1 MATGQGILDKLKQ
14 VREAAEQEPKAGVL
28 PLVAFYGRGEE
39 EDELRARMY
48 DTVAR
53 VMKMRDHEHVA
64 GHRAHYLYLDI
75 DDALAILNANSSP
88 IEFLVSQGE
97 LESGGD
103 EDGMGGVR
111 FHTALRLRDLISG
124 AQVKGLKAAAFS
136 ESVSGGPGAADIR
149 GYQLDCMKLL
159 NRVRKDMPEAWI
171 YPMMESIVFMDEW
184 FDLFPE
190 DHRTAEKRKVMRR
203 QRLKTVNA
211 LHYALDRAGATLGY
225 MTELEFMQRWPHGH
239 PDVPTSVR
247 RRNRASKAAN
257 QLALLTSQGAR
268 RG

>member
-14 VREAAEQEPKAGVL
+14 ARVEAEYVPPAGVL

-39 EDELRARMY
+39 EDEQRTRMY
-48 DTVAR
+48 DMVRR
-53 VMKMRDHEHVA
+53 VMRMRDHELLPN
-64 GHRAHYLYLDI
+64 HRAHYMFLFLE
-75 DDALAILNANSSP
+75 DALAVLNANASP
-88 IEFLVSQGE
+88 IEFLVSRGE
-97 LESGGD
+97 LESAGD

-124 AQVKGLKAAAFS
+124 AQVKPLKAQSFGDA
-136 ESVSGGPGAADIR
+136 VSGGAGAADIR

-159 NRVRKDMPEAWI
+159 GRVRKDMPEAWI
-171 YPMMESIVFMDEW
+171 YPMVEAIVFMDEW
-184 FDLFPE
+184 FDLWPE
-190 DHRTAEKRKVMRR
+190 EDLREERRKLLRR
-203 QRLKTVNA
+203 QRQKTVNA

-225 MTELEFMQRWPHGH
+225 ISDQEFTQRWNHGS

-268 RG
+268 KA